1 MIQDTQRLLIKER
14 DLLITME
21 SGHGD
26 STDMETVSM
35 EIDSDG
41 SKGEVDM
48 EMVTSSDDEGDKATL
63 PNSSGKAS
71 QVFTPLTYEAVSD
84 AEGPVCNPILSTN
97 TEFSSNVLVPNSGLT
112 TAENPAT
119 TAKAAGKLSTS
130 VTVTSPGVSVS
141 AGRGKRRRLSKSQRT
156 RKSSLSI
163 SHTAAGQASDS
174 EIDEIGKNST
184 KSAKLRRRSGKVV
197 TPPDPS
203 DPPPHL
209 PAPPASN
216 IPSTPS
222 PPVGTERS
230 DIVPKPPARPSQSSS
245 TPSLSGKKVNEIA
258 TPDSLNERVHI
269 QINDTKVDED
279 VTEGVSTKPRACYGS
294 EITEAAEEQDE
305 EKSKSRQP
313 KSRLIFSATLP
324 LPPLEVEFITD
335 TDTGSEDG
343 SSVIPAAS
351 QVGRCVNGSSVAFPA
366 GGSEDGSS
374 VMPVPSPVERSEDG
388 TLVIPVPSPVGRSED
403 GSSIIPIAS
412 RVGRTVDENSASP
425 VVDNTSVIPAASPIV
440 DGRPAASPVEGT
452 LKEPHVLIND
462 SSNSSADKGHL
473 EGVPIPR
480 NTEEIDSEIAISH
493 DSHASPAVTDT
504 KIGSSSQVEDTSVT
518 ETNKG
523 APVVSMNQLTNQAQV
538 NANEVAPVVSMNQ
551 LAKVDTNEAGPIVSM
566 NQISNQA
573 QVGANEAAPVVSMN
587 QLSNDARVDAN
598 EAVPVSSEAEPDSMS
613 LETTNSTCNSSVTAP
628 KPEEESARGA
638 KRPCVDVLPVQS
650 VSEDTVSCDMS
661 CDSDSSVVHNPFISM
676 LKISKIESLSDSP
689 EASSM
694 FSPVQK
700 DIDPSMT
707 SIGDHMTTQAHHVT
721 SHDLNTPPSLPTERS
736 NLPDCVSVQTEKDG
750 AEVFPSNCDQITEPV
765 LSPMRSQL
773 ISSSDQQTCSS
784 ELTAPSHTH
793 TVYITLLDESD
804 QGDSTVPVGK
814 VSKKGTSARKKGEG
828 KKQAKKSQESKKQ
841 DGVLRKRAGDGGR
854 VTKST
859 KRDSVGKL
867 PLTRSGSDSEL
878 GKAARRTRRKS
889 TPKRLISKT
898 TPPSP
903 SQKSV
908 LLSPR
913 THSSALITALQ
924 TTLQSALSPALVSL
938 LSPSSPL
945 RGQPTLQLDRQ
956 MKKSSSIPVTLNK
969 TLQHT
974 LNSALSPAL
983 ESLLSP
989 SSYCRLLGD
998 ESGRREA
1005 QQATD
1010 HLEDSTTDAHSSE
1023 VRGGSVLEKVNDSN
1037 ELEVRSHDPGVTSHD
1052 TVMTSHPVA
1061 NKDDKGKTDKTE
1073 APPSFLSGPN
1083 TPVFT
1088 SLPRSVPDIPFE
1100 IGSASINVHTLRS
1113 LLQARFP
1120 SGSGARGS
1128 RRSGES
1134 VFDGMKTSESERME
1148 TSENDSK
1155 GVHQS
1160 ASEDAMQSSGTK
1172 NDSMKTSQNDSMKTR
1187 QNELHVLLQGTS
1199 NHHSNSQ
1206 VSTTKPPQVMPP
1218 SLPPP
1223 PVTSSSVLRT
1233 VLATSCSTSVRP
1245 TKMPVETKTSGSSTS
1260 QGKVS
1265 SKVKSKA
1272 AVVIATIP
1280 PESGTPVEYLS
1291 KKTTKLKQKTR
1302 SVPSTS
1308 ASSLTNTSQAKSPCV
1323 EGLLGKIQQV
1333 KANLELRV
1341 QGQTTGTR
1349 GTQTTPSITAAK
1361 KSGTSVTQV
1370 NVQSSRPSAVSTSH
1384 SASKERGTQAYSRG
1398 TQQLRS
1404 FLMQGQPTKGVKKE
1418 PAKKVGPGS
1427 SARSPQK
1434 KAGKLGKAA
1443 ASNTSEVDTKSVG
1456 RVYQSKGL
1464 SLEERSMDMVTKEL
1478 GFSVSWRELEVLL
1491 KPSSQKFEPL
1501 QTIGASIGGMP
1512 LLIGGTNENSR
1523 TRSEVVSELVLES
1536 LEKQNVQT
1544 VEPISQPL
1552 RSIHRYKPYSSPL
1565 LSFQSYRLSPHYRT
1579 HERLQ
1584 LSSLSHSNKID
1595 PMKIMCK
1602 FDVFG
1607 KCGDSH
1613 CTGQHFRD
1621 IKPTHAELVDD
1632 IIAYSP
1638 SPSMDD
1644 TKTTTTDTSE
1654 KTSVKNPQKG
1664 SSDSSQ
1670 KKLSRAETLI
1680 ADYGSKLS
1688 HEQLLTLATHHV
1700 SRSRVGREGGG
1711 VVTAEEVRC
1720 QPSSSLVSKDEEKS
1734 TR

>member
-21 SGHGD
+21 GGHGD

-84 AEGPVCNPILSTN
+84 TEGPVCNPILSTN

-119 TAKAAGKLSTS
+119 TAKAAGKLSMS

-174 EIDEIGKNST
+174 EIDETGKNSS

-197 TPPDPS
+197 TPPVPS
-203 DPPPHL
+203 EPPPHL

-230 DIVPKPPARPSQSSS
+230 DIVPKPPTTPSQSSS
-245 TPSLSGKKVNEIA
+245 TPSLSGKKVNERA
-258 TPDSLNERVHI
+258 TPESLNEQVHI
-269 QINDTKVDED
+269 QINDTKVDEG

-294 EITEAAEEQDE
+294 EGKNGDKGEITEAAEEQDE
-305 EKSKSRQP
+305 EKSKSGRP

-462 SSNSSADKGHL
+462 SSNSSADKEHL
-473 EGVPIPR
+473 EGIPIPR
-480 NTEEIDSEIAISH
+480 NTEEIDSEITISR
-493 DSHASPAVTDT
+493 DSHASLAVIDT
-504 KIGSSSQVEDTSVT
+504 KIGSSSKVEDTSVT
-518 ETNKG
+518 ET
-523 APVVSMNQLTNQAQV
+523 
-538 NANEVAPVVSMNQ
+538 NEVAPVVSMNQ
-551 LAKVDTNEAGPIVSM
+551 LAKVDSNEAGPIVST

-587 QLSNDARVDAN
+587 QLSNNAGVDAN
-598 EAVPVSSEAEPDSMS
+598 EAVPVISEAEPESMS

-707 SIGDHMTTQAHHVT
+707 SIGDHMTMQAHHVT
-721 SHDLNTPPSLPTERS
+721 SHDLNPPPSPPTERS
-736 NLPDCVSVQTEKDG
+736 KLPDSVSVQTEKDG
-750 AEVFPSNCDQITEPV
+750 AEVFPSNSDQITDPM
-765 LSPMRSQL
+765 LSPMRRQL

-804 QGDSTVPVGK
+804 QGDSTVPLGK
-814 VSKKGTSARKKGEG
+814 GSKKGTGARKKGEG

-889 TPKRLISKT
+889 IPKRLISKT

-938 LSPSSPL
+938 LSPSSL

-1010 HLEDSTTDAHSSE
+1010 HLDDSTTAAHSS
-1023 VRGGSVLEKVNDSN
+1023 GLQGSSVLEKVNDSN
-1037 ELEVRSHDPGVTSHD
+1037 KLEVRSHDPGVMSHD

-1113 LLQARFP
+1113 LLQSRFP

-1134 VFDGMKTSESERME
+1134 VLDGMKTSESERME

-1155 GVHQS
+1155 EVHQS
-1160 ASEDAMQSSGTK
+1160 ASEDAMQSSGTR

-1223 PVTSSSVLRT
+1223 PATSSSVLRT

-1245 TKMPVETKTSGSSTS
+1245 MKMPVETKTSGSSTS

-1308 ASSLTNTSQAKSPCV
+1308 ASSSTSTSQGKSPCV

-1384 SASKERGTQAYSRG
+1384 STSKERGTQAYSRG

-1602 FDVFG
+1602 FDAFG

-1644 TKTTTTDTSE
+1644 TKTTTIDTSE

-1688 HEQLLTLATHHV
+1688 HEQLLTLAAHHV

-1720 QPSSSLVSKDEEKS
+1720 QPSSSLASKDEEKS